1 MQIEI
6 HKDIFNPAYLSHLL
20 DYSKRYQVYYGG
32 AGSGK
37 SKFLAQKL
45 IYKAL
50 TDERRI
56 LVLRKVGRTS
66 KNSTFSIIKET
77 LSEWSVLS
85 YCRVNNTDLTI
96 VLPNG
101 STFLFMG
108 LDDQEKLKSIT
119 GITDAWLEEATEFTQ
134 DDFNQVDLRIRSMK
148 PNLQIFLSFNP
159 VSKAN
164 WCYLLFFKPDNEEVQ
179 SFRKKC
185 SIFQTTYKDNKW
197 LPHEYIDSLLLL
209 KNTNPVFYKIYAEGE
224 FGSLDK
230 LVYNNWCKQEF
241 DPKDLKNCQLLLG
254 LDFGYINDPTAL
266 VASLLDEEH
275 NRIYVFDEYCQTGLL
290 NNQIAQM
297 IIDKGYSKST
307 IVADSAEQKSIEE
320 IRRDGVYRIK
330 PSTKGQGSILT
341 GIQKVQQYQL
351 IVDPRRAPHT
361 LEELQ
366 NYTWKKD
373 KATNEYIN
381 EPIDKFNHCLDAL
394 RYSLQCVNINPKIRT
409 MNKSDLF

>member
-50 TDERRI
+50 TDERKI

-148 PNLQIFLSFNP
+148 PNLQIF
-159 VSKAN
+159 
-164 WCYLLFFKPDNEEVQ
+164 
-179 SFRKKC
+179 
-185 SIFQTTYKDNKW
+185 
-197 LPHEYIDSLLLL
+197 
-209 KNTNPVFYKIYAEGE
+209 
-224 FGSLDK
+224 
-230 LVYNNWCKQEF
+230 
-241 DPKDLKNCQLLLG
+241 
-254 LDFGYINDPTAL
+254 
-266 VASLLDEEH
+266 
-275 NRIYVFDEYCQTGLL
+275 
-290 NNQIAQM
+290 
-297 IIDKGYSKST
+297 
-307 IVADSAEQKSIEE
+307 
-320 IRRDGVYRIK
+320 
-330 PSTKGQGSILT
+330 
-341 GIQKVQQYQL
+341 
-351 IVDPRRAPHT
+351 
-361 LEELQ
+361 
-366 NYTWKKD
+366 
-373 KATNEYIN
+373 
-381 EPIDKFNHCLDAL
+381 
-394 RYSLQCVNINPKIRT
+394 
-409 MNKSDLF
+409 